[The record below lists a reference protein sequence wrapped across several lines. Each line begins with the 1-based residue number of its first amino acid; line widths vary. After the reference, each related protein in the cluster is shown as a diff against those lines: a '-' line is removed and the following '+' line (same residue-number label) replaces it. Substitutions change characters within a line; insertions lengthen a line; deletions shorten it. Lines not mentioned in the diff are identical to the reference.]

1 MRSKGRLLPPIP
13 QADGQKRARTITAE
27 AQRKATVIE
36 AQAYEEAQ
44 KIRGEGMPK
53 PCGFTPRLTTP
64 TPSSTAW
71 ETLKTYNSVIDED
84 TTIIIDSASPFAK
97 YLFGE

>member
-1 MRSKGRLLPPIP
+1 MRSER
-13 QADGQKRARTITAE
+13 QAVATQYRADGQKRARTITAE

-64 TPSSTAW
+64 TPSSTASG
-71 ETLKTYNSVIDED
+71 KH
-84 TTIIIDSASPFAK
+84 
-97 YLFGE
+97 